1 MSSTSQEDLDQA
13 PEERPAAPEER
24 PAAPVGRPRWVRRLA
39 PAILVLGALF
49 AGSVLFKNL
58 PEEREVE
65 LRLDDA
71 ATVVRLDVTWT
82 DPSSGQP
89 ATDAAPVIDSSWQF
103 TEGTAP
109 RTVLT
114 KVSLPDG
121 LYHVEIAVGRKRG
134 YDVVSRTV
142 TLADTSRIT
151 LFVH

>member
-13 PEERPAAPEER
+13 PEERPDAPEER
-24 PAAPVGRPRWVRRLA
+24 LDAPEGRPPWVRRLA

-71 ATVVRLDVTWT
+71 ATVVRLEVTWT
-82 DPSSGQP
+82 DPSSAQP
-89 ATDAAPVIDSSWQF
+89 ATDAAPIIDSSWQF
-103 TEGTAP
+103 AEGTAP

-134 YDVVSRTV
+134 HDVVSRTV

-151 LFVH
+151 LFVR